1 LSSDNYASVADYVMM
16 YDEAKKVVP
25 NETNS
30 FEDKANEILT
40 FLKLRDYE
48 FNLEHLLE
56 YLTAEQDESDLECEI
71 EREDYEVLRDK
82 LKDLGAKLNV
92 ITDAFKKVS
101 NIDLYPCFS
110 KTDGHFYFAMRYDDV
125 VVLTPSALKL
135 RGIGVNFGFQHWV
148 EDYYD

>member
-1 LSSDNYASVADYVMM
+1 MSSDNYASVADYVMM
-16 YDEAKKVVP
+16 YGEAKKVVP
-25 NETNS
+25 NEAQN

-40 FLKLRDYE
+40 FLKLREYS

-56 YLTAEQDESDLECEI
+56 YVGSEQDESELEREI
-71 EREDYEVLRDK
+71 EREDYEALRDK
-82 LKDLGAKLNV
+82 LRELGPAINA

-101 NIDLYPCFS
+101 NIDLYPCYS

-135 RGIGVNFGFQHWV
+135 KSIGVNFGFQHWV